1 MHVPLSCP
9 GTTVW
14 SQMRDVGMP
23 APGRVMEYVMRL
35 PGVGVATHVASE
47 PPGAKYAAPY
57 GENDAPS
64 APPPGGGTSGTSK
77 PGPEAPPVSASRAS
91 GVRYSRTYSGW
102 VGHGAAAV
110 PPAAAAA
117 TVTSS
122 VVVLAVSELPGEPVP
137 PGVPP
142 DVPPGEAAEAAKQAP
157 GPPTSDAEAANAAL
171 PSTVSL
177 TTNGG
182 GAERTTTYS
191 GCDDGKSPPPPP
203 PLLLVDDTLTPR
215 SAMSAATGSAS
226 GASPEPPVSEPGVVS
241 AGAGSVNCRMTVDP
255 GGSVT
260 LTVTKGLV
268 SEPGSTSVGPMGR
281 SGLETLTGRSEGGHE
296 ERSSGGTGTETEV
309 KVPQEG
315 AEEGAEAGEVQ
326 AALSAADTCWVG

>member
-122 VVVLAVSELPGEPVP
+122 VVVLAVSEP
-137 PGVPP
+137 PGVLL
-142 DVPPGEAAEAAKQAP
+142 VAPPGEAAEAAKQVP
-157 GPPTSDAEAANAAL
+157 GPPTSGAEAANAAL

-191 GCDDGKSPPPPP
+191 GCDDGKPLPPL
-203 PLLLVDDTLTPR
+203 LLLVDDTLTPR
-215 SAMSAATGSAS
+215 SAMSAVSGSTS
-226 GASPEPPVSEPGVVS
+226 GTSPEPLVSEPGVVS

-268 SEPGSTSVGPMGR
+268 SEPGSTSVGLMGR

-315 AEEGAEAGEVQ
+315 TEEGAEAGEVQ